1 MEIVYI
7 TILTFIASM
16 VGTMTGFG
24 TSTIMVPV
32 LLLFSPLSQ
41 TLLFVGIIHWFGDI
55 WKILLF
61 KKGLNWKLILGFGI
75 PGIIASC
82 IGASLTFQISEK
94 ILMKIL
100 GGFLLAYVIFIFLK
114 PGYHLANSKNNMIA
128 GGTLSGFFAGIFGM
142 GGAVR
147 ATFLTAFDL
156 PKAMYIATAGSIAL
170 LIDSTRIITYL
181 KGGTRL
187 DPMLLWGMIVFIPV
201 SFFGAKIAKKIV
213 SHIPQKSFRLFIT
226 IFLALIGLY
235 FLTIK

>member
-1 MEIVYI
+1 MEIAYI
-7 TILTFIASM
+7 TILVLIASM

-24 TSTIMVPV
+24 TSTIMVPIF
-32 LLLFSPLSQ
+32 LLFSPLPQ

-75 PGIIASC
+75 SGIIASC

-94 ILMKIL
+94 LLMKIL

-114 PGYHLANSKNNMIA
+114 PGYRLAKNKKNMIT
-128 GGTLSGFFAGIFGM
+128 GGALSGFFAGIFGV
-142 GGAVR
+142 GGAIR

-156 PKAMYIATAGSIAL
+156 PKAMYISTAGSIAL
-170 LIDSTRIITYL
+170 LIDSTRLITYL

-187 DPMLLWGMIVFIPV
+187 EPMLLWGMIAFIPV
-201 SFFGAKIAKKIV
+201 SFIGAKIAKRIV
-213 SHIPQKSFRLFIT
+213 NHIPQKSFRLFIT

-235 FLTIK
+235 FLIIK

>member
-1 MEIVYI
+1 METAYI
-7 TILTFIASM
+7 TILVLIASM

-24 TSTIMVPV
+24 TSTIMVPI
-32 LLLFSPLSQ
+32 LLLFSPLPQ
-41 TLLFVGIIHWFGDI
+41 TLLFVGIIHWFGDL

-75 PGIIASC
+75 SGIIASYV
-82 IGASLTFQISEK
+82 GASLTFRISER

-100 GGFLLAYVIFIFLK
+100 GGFLLSYVIFLFLK
-114 PGYHLANSKNNMIA
+114 PGFRLAKSKRNMI
-128 GGTLSGFFAGIFGM
+128 GGGVLSGFFAGIFGV

-170 LIDSTRIITYL
+170 LIDSARLVTYL
-181 KGGTRL
+181 RGGTRL
-187 DPMLLWGMIVFIPV
+187 EPMLLWGMIVFIPV
-201 SFFGAKIAKKIV
+201 SFLGAKIAKRIV
-213 SHIPQKSFRLFIT
+213 NYVPQKSFRLVIT

-235 FLTIK
+235 FLVIR

>member
-1 MEIVYI
+1 MEMVYI

-94 ILMKIL
+94 ILMKM
-100 GGFLLAYVIFIFLK
+100 
-114 PGYHLANSKNNMIA
+114 NS
-128 GGTLSGFFAGIFGM
+128 GT
-142 GGAVR
+142 
-147 ATFLTAFDL
+147 
-156 PKAMYIATAGSIAL
+156 
-170 LIDSTRIITYL
+170 
-181 KGGTRL
+181 
-187 DPMLLWGMIVFIPV
+187 
-201 SFFGAKIAKKIV
+201 
-213 SHIPQKSFRLFIT
+213 
-226 IFLALIGLY
+226 
-235 FLTIK
+235 